1 MKSRCRRIADTS
13 EDHIRGMSKDK
24 DCAMRIW
31 SSLLIAAPV
40 AVGLLAAPA
49 AHADWHH
56 NGDWHGHG
64 GGWHGGGGDW
74 HHNNNGANVAAG
86 VVGGL
91 AVGAI
96 IGGVIASQQQPYYAP
111 PPAVVYAPP
120 PPYYSYGSQY

>member
-1 MKSRCRRIADTS
+1 MKSRHRRIADTS
-13 EDHIRGMSKDK
+13 DHHIGVMSKDK
-24 DCAMRIW
+24 DRAMRIW

-40 AVGLLAAPA
+40 VVGLLAAPA

-64 GGWHGGGGDW
+64 GGGDW
-74 HHNNNGANVAAG
+74 HHNNNNGGNVAAG
-86 VVGGL
+86 VIGGL

-111 PPAVVYAPP
+111 PPA
-120 PPYYSYGSQY
+120 